1 MKNLTNS
8 HFLAVGLARNCAATI
23 KNDVL
28 YVQNALGNTPD
39 NHWLVIE
46 SDSDDNTLEVLE
58 ELKAIVPNFD
68 YISLG
73 TLRDKHPLRTDRIAI
88 CRNRYL
94 EELETNPNYAN
105 LTHLLVADLD
115 GVNDCITDNAI
126 ASCFVRDDWAAC
138 TANQWGPYYDVYA
151 LRHEIWSPNDCWD
164 VQRFLG
170 MRGMNE
176 EESTA
181 CAVYS
186 RMISIS
192 ESEDWIEVDSA
203 FGGLGIY
210 QVAAIH
216 GLRYQGLNQ
225 RGEEV
230 SEHVSFHRQIRDSG
244 GKIFI
249 NPRLI
254 NGTLNEH
261 SKGFIEYQ
269 KKRQQ
274 SN

>member
-1 MKNLTNS
+1 MKNLTNN

-28 YVQNALGNTPD
+28 YVQNALGNAPD

-58 ELKAIVPNFD
+58 ELKATVPNFD

-73 TLRDKHPLRTDRIAI
+73 TLRDKYPLRTDRIAY

-94 EELETNPNYAN
+94 EELENNPLYAN

-115 GVNDCITDNAI
+115 GVNDCITDKAI
-126 ASCFVRDDWAAC
+126 ASCFTRTDWVAC

-210 QVAAIH
+210 RVAAIH
-216 GLRYQGLNQ
+216 GLRYQGLNH

-230 SEHVSFHRQIRDSG
+230 SEHVSFHRQIRDGG

-249 NPRLI
+249 NPQLI

-269 KKRQQ
+269 KKREQ